1 MRFFPCGEGDDSSHH
16 AAEIGNEARAT
27 AARVTSRVRAA
38 HRPFDAAA
46 RLCAKYAWSESRV
59 MFSNDGTAIE
69 GSPVGGSGSRVGTSF
84 TVSWAASCG
93 GIPFSI

>member
-1 MRFFPCGEGDDSSHH
+1 MRSFPCGEGDDSSHH

-69 GSPVGGSGSRVGTSF
+69 GR
-84 TVSWAASCG
+84 WAAAVRELARVSPYRG
-93 GIPFSI
+93 LRLAGEFLFRSR